1 MYQPIKVDV
10 SSKTKPLNKKAS
22 FMVEDLLRN
31 THASSTDT
39 NDCSSSQQF
48 NTERHCKTAST
59 GLSWT
64 KEDCGSKETSPNY
77 CTSTRDVS
85 THCHQDGSSPLS
97 STSNTVAAL
106 SHDQQHHLEKV
117 FRFQRYLGT
126 KERQRLAAT
135 IRATDQ
141 QVKMWFQNK
150 RVTLKL
156 QIDKAQHRQAKL
168 AYLNSLAKSL
178 LNTTQQPSLPPKIV
192 KPSVR
197 KCSSLSSRHVPYR
210 NYDDQLSSRYSRP
223 QRVTPYS
230 WNQNRYRIDWV
241 PNVFHYHPQ
250 VVPYLS

>member
-1 MYQPIKVDV
+1 MYQAIEVDV

-22 FMVEDLLRN
+22 FMVEDLLRS
-31 THASSTDT
+31 THTSSTDT
-39 NDCSSSQQF
+39 NDCSPSQQL
-48 NTERHCKTAST
+48 NTERHCKTSS
-59 GLSWT
+59 GRSWT
-64 KEDCGSKETSPNY
+64 KEDSRSTETSPNY
-77 CTSTRDVS
+77 CTSTRDES
-85 THCHQDGSSPLS
+85 THCHQDDSSPVS
-97 STSNTVAAL
+97 STSNTAAAL
-106 SHDQQHHLEKV
+106 SNDQQHHLEKV
-117 FRFQRYLGT
+117 FRLQRYLGT

-168 AYLNSLAKSL
+168 AYLNSLAQSL
-178 LNTTQQPSLPPKIV
+178 LNTTQQPSLPQTVV

-197 KCSSLSSRHVPYR
+197 KCFSLSSRHIPYR

-230 WNQNRYRIDWV
+230 WNQNRYRLDWV
-241 PNVFHYHPQ
+241 PNVVHYHPQ